1 MIVLTFEAVAEI
13 RFGAVM
19 VLKFE
24 AVVELR
30 FEDEIVLTFD
40 AVVELHFEAVI
51 EIRFVKFWM
60 EAVLELT
67 SEVVADLK
75 GLRLSRPAS
84 VLGSRRIPCL
94 GLLLL

>member
-1 MIVLTFEAVAEI
+1 MFELKFEAVVEL
-13 RFGAVM
+13 RFGAVI
-19 VLKFE
+19 VTTFE

-67 SEVVADLK
+67 SEAAADLE
-75 GLRLSRPAS
+75 GL
-84 VLGSRRIPCL
+84 
-94 GLLLL
+94 